1 MVHDGNI
8 MFAVLILSF
17 IVLMLLLEK
26 HIKLSQTE
34 GTVTLPKIAAPTTIV
49 VLFMLNFFL
58 SLNWQKPSER
68 EWILLV
74 GFIIIAILYVLN
86 MIIRMKIRKNVGI
99 TAK

>member
-17 IVLMLLLEK
+17 ILLMLLLEK

-34 GTVTLPKIAAPTTIV
+34 GTVTLPKVAAPTTIV
-49 VLFMLNFFL
+49 ILFMLNFFL
-58 SLNWQKPSER
+58 SLNWQNPSER

-74 GFIIIAILYVLN
+74 GFMIIAILFILN
-86 MIIRMKIRKNVGI
+86 LVIRSKIRKKVGI
-99 TAK
+99 VAK

>member
-17 IVLMLLLEK
+17 ILLMLLLEK

-49 VLFMLNFFL
+49 ILFMLNFFL
-58 SLNWQKPSER
+58 SLNWQNPSER

-74 GFIIIAILYVLN
+74 GFMIIAVLFILNLV
-86 MIIRMKIRKNVGI
+86 IRSKIRKKVGI
-99 TAK
+99 VAK